1 MGRVEVAIKQISPI
15 DLAWLLGESAD
26 TPMHVSGFMEFTPP
40 PNASPS
46 YLHDEVAAMFLPREI
61 PPPFN
66 LKPVK
71 APIIGARLP
80 ALQEVDHVDLDYHIR
95 HSALPKPGGQRELGV
110 LVSRLHG
117 NQLDFNR
124 PLWELHVIEGLADG
138 RFAIYVKIHH
148 CLIDGVSIMRHL
160 TRSLSTDPDERDMA
174 PFFAVPR
181 PSTRS
186 APPVEGG
193 DLLRGVSATIGSAWG
208 GAAALGGLSRTAA
221 SMVAPNIDGGRLTV
235 PYAAPSSVLGG
246 RVAGRRRF
254 ASQQYDLERIKALAK
269 AAGAT
274 INEIVLYLSG
284 TALRRYLAEVDS
296 VPDRSLTAGLPVSL
310 RADGDDRVGT
320 AIGMMLVDLA
330 TNIEDPRERLT
341 EVIRSSTASKEHLR
355 RLSPGAVAAE
365 VLIANGPFILTNL
378 TPLGGRV
385 PVPFNVAISNV
396 PGPQEPHFYNG
407 ARLDGFYPISM
418 VHHGVALNIT
428 CLSYNG
434 TLNFG
439 FVGARDTLPHLQHLA
454 LHMADALDEITGL
467 LLPPTRTSKRRATA

>member
-1 MGRVEVAIKQISPI
+1 VAIKQISPV
-15 DLAWLLGESAD
+15 DLAWLLAESAD

-40 PNASPS
+40 PDASS
-46 YLHDEVAAMFLPREI
+46 TYLHDEVAAMFTAREI

-80 ALQEVDHVDLDYHIR
+80 ALEEVDHVDLDYHIR
-95 HSALPKPGGQRELGV
+95 HSALPRPGGPRELGI

-138 RFAIYVKIHH
+138 RFALYVKIHH
-148 CLIDGVSIMRHL
+148 CLIDGVSVMRHL
-160 TRSLSTDPDERDMA
+160 TRTLSTDRDERGMP

-181 PSTRS
+181 P
-186 APPVEGG
+186 APRRRDSSGG
-193 DLLRGVSATIGSAWG
+193 SGQRLRGLSAALGSAWG
-208 GAAALGGLSRTAA
+208 GAAVLGEVGRSAA
-221 SMVAPNIDGGRLTV
+221 SMITPGSDGGSMSV
-235 PYAAPSSVLGG
+235 PYAAPRSVLGG

-254 ASQQYDLERIKALAK
+254 ASQQYDLAHIKALAK

-284 TALRRYLAEVDS
+284 TALRRYLAEFDS
-296 VPDRSLTAGLPVSL
+296 VPERSLTAGLPVSL
-310 RADGDDRVGT
+310 RAEGDDRVGT
-320 AIGMMLVDLA
+320 AIGMLIVDLA
-330 TNIEDPRERLT
+330 TNVDDPRERM
-341 EVIRSSTASKEHLR
+341 EAIIRSSTASKDHLR
-355 RLSPGAVAAE
+355 RLPPGAVAAE
-365 VLIANGPFILTNL
+365 VLIANGPFILSNL
-378 TPLGGRV
+378 TPLGGHV

-396 PGPQEPHFYNG
+396 PGPQEAHYFNG

-439 FVGARDTLPHLQHLA
+439 LVGARDTLPHLQHLA
-454 LHMADALDEITGL
+454 LHMGDALDEISTL
-467 LLPPTRTSKRRATA
+467 ILPKRRVKRRA